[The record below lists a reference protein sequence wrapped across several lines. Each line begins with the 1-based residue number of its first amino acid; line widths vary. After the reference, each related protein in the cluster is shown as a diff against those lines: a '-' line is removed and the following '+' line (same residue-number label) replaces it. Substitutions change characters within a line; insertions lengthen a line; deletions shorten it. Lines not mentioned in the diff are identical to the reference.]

1 MFRAKA
7 DRGGTVRTFA
17 IRIRG
22 IRARSVDIGAVRA
35 EGEQGGDGLMVTVLV
50 LMAVIFWGAND
61 ASWYYTY
68 LTQANLLSSQF

>member
-35 EGEQGGDGLMVTVLV
+35 EGEQGGDGLMVNRVGV
-50 LMAVIFWGAND
+50 DGSD
-61 ASWYYTY
+61 
-68 LTQANLLSSQF
+68 LLGSK